1 MSYSRTATQLYLPAG
16 IFLCLAI
23 IAITSAHAK
32 PTLKPP
38 TLPQSHDWL
47 YSEPF
52 ELYSRSTTCPV
63 MVSQNGLLVV
73 NEICPISE
81 KNEIWKASKFKICNN
96 TLKGL
101 CVVDTEDSSKEHEVH
116 FDKMHGIVIRH
127 DDILDSRPQIA
138 PKVQVHHIQRKT
150 EEMEINATEKFV
162 LGHVAS
168 LQDDCAYQ
176 DLYLQESSYVVND
189 IDSVNYSKLN
199 SMCMKFEAAS
209 TFCISR
215 VGGAEC

>member
-1 MSYSRTATQLYLPAG
+1 MSYSRTASQLYLPAG

-52 ELYSRSTTCPV
+52 ELHSRNTDCPV

-73 NEICPISE
+73 NEICSSTGR
-81 KNEIWKASKFKICNN
+81 KASKFKICNN

-150 EEMEINATEKFV
+150 EEAEINATEKFV
-162 LGHVAS
+162 LGHDAS
-168 LQDDCAYQ
+168 LQDDCEY
-176 DLYLQESSYVVND
+176 YHLQEKRYVVKD
-189 IDSVNYSKLN
+189 IDSVNYSKLH
-199 SMCMKFEAAS
+199 STCIQSEAKS

-215 VGGAEC
+215 VDAHEC

>member
-1 MSYSRTATQLYLPAG
+1 MSYSRTASQLYLPAG

-52 ELYSRSTTCPV
+52 ELHSHNTTCPV

-73 NEICPISE
+73 NEICPSTGR
-81 KNEIWKASKFKICNN
+81 KASKFKICNN

-127 DDILDSRPQIA
+127 DDILDSRSQIS
-138 PKVQVHHIQRKT
+138 PKVQVHHIQRET
-150 EEMEINATEKFV
+150 EEIEINALGKFV
-162 LGHVAS
+162 LGHDAS
-168 LQDDCAYQ
+168 LQDDCEYNH
-176 DLYLQESSYVVND
+176 LQENRYEIVD
-189 IDSVNYSKLN
+189 ISSVNYLKLH
-199 SMCMKFEAAS
+199 SACVKSEAAS

-215 VGGAEC
+215 VGGNEC

>member
-1 MSYSRTATQLYLPAG
+1 MSYSKTISQLHLPSG
-16 IFLCLAI
+16 IFLRFAI
-23 IAITSAHAK
+23 VAITSAHAN
-32 PTLKPP
+32 PISQPP
-38 TLPQSHDWL
+38 TLPQSHNWL

-52 ELYSRSTTCPV
+52 ELHSRNTDCPV

-73 NEICPISE
+73 NEICSSTGR
-81 KNEIWKASKFKICNN
+81 KASKFKICNN

-101 CVVDTEDSSKEHEVH
+101 CVVDTEDSSKEYEVH

-150 EEMEINATEKFV
+150 EEMEINATDKFV
-162 LGHVAS
+162 LGHDAS

-215 VGGAEC
+215 VGAHEC

>member
-1 MSYSRTATQLYLPAG
+1 MSYSRTISQLHLPSG
-16 IFLCLAI
+16 IFLTFAI
-23 IAITSAHAK
+23 VAITSAHAN
-32 PTLKPP
+32 PILQPP
-38 TLPQSHDWL
+38 TLPQSHNWL

-52 ELYSRSTTCPV
+52 ELHSRNTDCPV

-73 NEICPISE
+73 NEICSSTGR
-81 KNEIWKASKFKICNN
+81 KASKFKICNN

-101 CVVDTEDSSKEHEVH
+101 CVVDTEDSSKEYEVH

-162 LGHVAS
+162 LGHDAS

-176 DLYLQESSYVVND
+176 DLYLQESTYVVND

-215 VGGAEC
+215 VGAHEC